1 AGVVAAAAGVL
12 AAAAASPG
20 CRLAAWPPPQPAAS
34 SAAPRG
40 SASNRSDFAR
50 DTGSVHRRPGDPAGR
65 FVGRRLD
72 SRVVLGR
79 GAAGGL
85 AAAVRPRRAPVG
97 PAVDRAATGRG
108 GEVVGALPVPVLD
121 RGGGPVGPV
130 GLVAPLVRAVAV
142 VPVGTV
148 AVGAVPVGRGG
159 AVPVRSEAAA
169 LRCSGAGRGPC
180 RRRGRRRALGGR
192 GRSGP

>member
-1 AGVVAAAAGVL
+1 MAGRAATDALAGSRVSGATGPDAGAGGGRTVPDPPRGVAAAAAGVVG
-12 AAAAASPG
+12 AGAASPG
-20 CRLAAWPPPQPAAS
+20 CRLAAGPPPQPAAS

-72 SRVVLGR
+72 GGVVLGR
-79 GAAGGL
+79 GAVGGL
-85 AAAVRPRRAPVG
+85 PAAVRPRRGPAG

-121 RGGGPVGPV
+121 RGGGPVGR
-130 GLVAPLVRAVAV
+130 VAPL
-142 VPVGTV
+142 
-148 AVGAVPVGRGG
+148 
-159 AVPVRSEAAA
+159 
-169 LRCSGAGRGPC
+169 
-180 RRRGRRRALGGR
+180 
-192 GRSGP
+192 